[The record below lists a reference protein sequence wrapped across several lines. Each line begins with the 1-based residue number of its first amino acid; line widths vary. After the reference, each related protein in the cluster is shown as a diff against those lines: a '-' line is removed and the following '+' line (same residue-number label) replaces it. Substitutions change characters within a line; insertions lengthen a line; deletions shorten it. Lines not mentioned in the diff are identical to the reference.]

1 MLVSSARR
9 YPQIL
14 KQEISQ
20 EFPVHTFALGYHN
33 PREMKY
39 IADMTSGTY
48 SYIELDIECVKYALT
63 LFIAGLTSL
72 AAKFLN
78 ITFQA
83 HSAIT
88 IFSIESGG
96 YSNLIS
102 LDKRSGKI
110 DIHYIYPGEQKNF
123 IVYLTVP
130 RGNEKLIMTVGGSYQ
145 NLNLSKELLVM
156 DDVIVQRPYRRG
168 TPEEL
173 VIHHKVAVELLRIR
187 YKNNILAIQN
197 KDVSSHMLKT
207 MWDKT
212 KDSDEGRA
220 VPVEA
225 LSDLD
230 EDVAQMQKGNKQY
243 MLSWLSCHE
252 WQRAT
257 TKGKPFYSTA
267 FQTMEQ
273 QYADGV
279 ATSLVSCLPMYLR
292 TPPHQIQLVDFSLVD
307 DKSLLGESR
316 NVHKQDDFGYLVR

>member
-48 SYIELDIECVKYALT
+48 SFVELDIECVKYALT
-63 LFIAGLTSL
+63 QFIAGFTSL

-83 HSAIT
+83 HNAVK

-102 LDKRSGKI
+102 LDKQSGKI
-110 DIHYIYPGEQKNF
+110 EIQYIYAGEQKSF

-145 NLNLSKELLVM
+145 SLNSSKELLVM
-156 DDVIVQRPYRRG
+156 DDVIVQRSYRRCS
-168 TPEEL
+168 PEDL
-173 VIHHKVAVELLRIR
+173 VIHHKVAAELLRIR
-187 YKNNILAIQN
+187 YKNNILTMQN
-197 KDVSSHMLKT
+197 QDVSGHMLKT
-207 MWDKT
+207 MWDMT
-212 KDSDEGRA
+212 KDSDEGHA
-220 VPVEA
+220 APMET

-230 EDVAQMQKGNKQY
+230 EDVAQMQKGNEQY

-273 QYADGV
+273 QHADGV
-279 ATSLVSCLPMYLR
+279 ANSVSCPHMYFI
-292 TPPHQIQLVDFSLVD
+292 TPPHWIR
-307 DKSLLGESR
+307 LLPGPILIVSAPR
-316 NVHKQDDFGYLVR
+316 RVIMAGGNS

>member
-48 SYIELDIECVKYALT
+48 SYVELDIECVKYALT

-78 ITFQA
+78 INFQA
-83 HSAIT
+83 HNDVT

-102 LDKRSGKI
+102 LDKQSGKI
-110 DIHYIYPGEQKNF
+110 DIPYIYAGEQKNF
-123 IVYLTVP
+123 VVYLTVP

-145 NLNLSKELLVM
+145 SLNSSKELLVM
-156 DDVIVQRPYRRG
+156 DDVIVQRPYWRCS
-168 TPEEL
+168 PEEL
-173 VIHHKVAVELLRIR
+173 VIHHKVATELLRIR
-187 YKNNILAIQN
+187 YKNSILSIQN
-197 KDVSSHMLKT
+197 QDVSGHILKA

-220 VPVEA
+220 VPVET

-279 ATSLVSCLPMYLR
+279 ANSVSCLPTYFR
-292 TPPHQIQLVDFSLVD
+292 TPPHWIQLVDFNLVYE
-307 DKSLLGESR
+307 KSLFR
-316 NVHKQDDFGYLVR
+316 